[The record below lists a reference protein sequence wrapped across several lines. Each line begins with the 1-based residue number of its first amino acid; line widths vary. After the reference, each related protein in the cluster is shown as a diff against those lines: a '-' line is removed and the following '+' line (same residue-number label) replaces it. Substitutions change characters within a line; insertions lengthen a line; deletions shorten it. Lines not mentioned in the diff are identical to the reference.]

1 MTFNEQQHAII
12 RRMSEISARLDAA
25 MEADHAA
32 HTAMGN
38 NLLNISAE
46 LVATIRRA
54 NEIGIL
60 QREYG
65 NAFREFLD
73 TL

>member
-1 MTFNEQQHAII
+1 MEYNNEQRAII
-12 RRMSEISARLDAA
+12 RRIGEISARFDAA
-25 MEADHAA
+25 MEADRAA
-32 HTAMGN
+32 R
-38 NLLNISAE
+38 
-46 LVATIRRA
+46 ATISHNIIGTELIAAIERS
-54 NEIGIL
+54 NEIGVL